1 MTAGGVTAGGV
12 TGAGAEGR
20 PKAPPGRG
28 GALVTGSA
36 KGIGRAV
43 ALALAADGIDVAV
56 HYRRSRRAAEQVVA
70 QVERIGARAVALRA
84 DVTIEQE
91 AQDLV
96 DAAAASLGGVRVL
109 VNNVGDYHKGPLAE
123 LDAGTWHRML
133 DSNLHATF
141 YTCQRAVPIMRA
153 AGGGRIVNIG
163 FAGSEVL
170 KARPAIVAYQIA
182 KTGVLLYTKSLARS
196 EAAHGITAN
205 VVSPGVMD
213 NSVTKPIDE
222 IPIGR
227 TGSLDELVAA
237 VRFFLRPEA
246 RYVTGTHV
254 EVAGGWNL

>member
-1 MTAGGVTAGGV
+1 MNGVA
-12 TGAGAEGR
+12 ADLR
-20 PKAPPGRG
+20 RSLPGRG

-36 KGIGRAV
+36 KGIGRAI
-43 ALALAADGIDVAV
+43 ALALAADGLDVAI
-56 HYRRSRRAAEQVVA
+56 HYRRSRNEAEAAVSAAEALGV
-70 QVERIGARAVALRA
+70 RAVALQA
-84 DVTIEQE
+84 DVTDVDE
-91 AQDLV
+91 AHGLV
-96 DAAAASLGGVRVL
+96 DAAAAALGGLRVL
-109 VNNVGDYHKGPLAE
+109 VSNVGDYHTGPLGE
-123 LDAGTWHRML
+123 LDSGTWHHMF

-141 YTCQRAVPIMRA
+141 YTCQRVVPIMRA

-163 FAGSEVL
+163 FAGSELL

-182 KTGVLLYTKSLARS
+182 KTGVLLYTKALARS

-222 IPIGR
+222 IPVGR
-227 TGSLDELVAA
+227 PGSLDELVAA

-246 RYVTGTHV
+246 RYVTGTHL